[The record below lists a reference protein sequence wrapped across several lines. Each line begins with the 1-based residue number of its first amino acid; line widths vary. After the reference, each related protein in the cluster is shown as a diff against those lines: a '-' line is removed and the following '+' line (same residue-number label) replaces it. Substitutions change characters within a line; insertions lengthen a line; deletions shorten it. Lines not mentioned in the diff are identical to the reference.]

1 MEPQEG
7 YHIRDL
13 SYSVTGDNIL
23 VTTGSST
30 PMLYDRDGFLVA
42 ACLKGNL
49 INIFF
54 IFFNCCSCF
63 LFAVTIFHSQN
74 KSLIRFH
81 DSDSRTN
88 PDILI
93 FS

>member
-1 MEPQEG
+1 MTQTLEPFRYMEPQEG

-49 INIFF
+49 IYIFF
-54 IFFNCCSCF
+54 LYFSIVVHVFCSLLRFF
-63 LFAVTIFHSQN
+63 
-74 KSLIRFH
+74 IRKINH
-81 DSDSRTN
+81 
-88 PDILI
+88 
-93 FS
+93 

>member
-54 IFFNCCSCF
+54 LSFKYCPYFFFVRCYDFS
-63 LFAVTIFHSQN
+63 FA
-74 KSLIRFH
+74 K
-81 DSDSRTN
+81 
-88 PDILI
+88 
-93 FS
+93 

>member
-42 ACLKGNL
+42 ALPFFSGCLEYIRGKL
-49 INIFF
+49 IFF
-54 IFFNCCSCF
+54 FCF
-63 LFAVTIFHSQN
+63 A
-74 KSLIRFH
+74 
-81 DSDSRTN
+81 
-88 PDILI
+88 
-93 FS
+93 

>member
-49 INIFF
+49 INIFLYFSIVVHVFCSLLRFF
-54 IFFNCCSCF
+54 IRKINHWK
-63 LFAVTIFHSQN
+63 I
-74 KSLIRFH
+74 
-81 DSDSRTN
+81 
-88 PDILI
+88 
-93 FS
+93 